1 MVAGLLWKYN
11 NYNVNVS
18 VDYHNNTLD
27 LFDVN
32 VTDLCLSNTAGH
44 IDVGGKIMLADSPS
58 VHSAL
63 TDAAQRLC
71 SYSNLKK
78 DVSFDLTT

>member
-1 MVAGLLWKYN
+1 M
-11 NYNVNVS
+11 
-18 VDYHNNTLD
+18 D

-44 IDVGGKIMLADSPS
+44 IDVGGKIIFADSPR

-71 SYSNLKK
+71 SYSSVKK
-78 DVSFDLTT
+78 DVNFDFTTEKHDQPQNGY